1 MQQFCGLVICELAL
15 RLKRALSERGGA
27 PSRDIDCLNGRTM
40 MHIKT
45 SAILTLL
52 CVIPVMVAA
61 VDTGVAATLVQPMA
75 AEFYAARPNDV
86 QQAAGL
92 YAQASQ
98 ACTLRAQRIDGNLK
112 TCIYACGSGDTV
124 ITINSTNMC
133 PQTIQR

>member
-1 MQQFCGLVICELAL
+1 
-15 RLKRALSERGGA
+15 
-27 PSRDIDCLNGRTM
+27 